1 MHGDCEVLLCRATAV
16 AAQPKTSPKGGLEL
30 DPDLQ
35 HGVVE
40 DSTDLRAVKQEH
52 QILPINLDLFPVTEQ
67 QQEQQRE
74 LEEEHLLLQQ
84 LSRNLEL
91 AADKM
96 ARQKEAVDTK
106 RKVLSES
113 QTLGDSALREPHLE
127 MQTETSPRTAGAQ
140 EVTELEGPHTPSPKE
155 VDSRIEQIQTAGLS
169 ASPGQPDKQ
178 CTGKEIARAASVIAT
193 SRPDFSS
200 HGLPVCVRSFHLEM
214 LRRVYVCMCVVASVI
229 QMLCDW
235 VEQAVNHL
243 LLLNVI
249 LLSFEVKFVDL

>member
-140 EVTELEGPHTPSPKE
+140 ELVTELEGPHPPSPKK
-155 VDSRIEQIQTAGLS
+155 VDNRIEQIQSTGLS
-169 ASPGQPDKQ
+169 ASPEQPDKQ
-178 CTGKEIARAASVIAT
+178 CTGKGIATADSVIAT
-193 SRPDFSS
+193 SRLDLSS
-200 HGLPVCVRSFHLEM
+200 HGLPVCVCSFHLEI
-214 LRRVYVCMCVVASVI
+214 LGECTYVCV
-229 QMLCDW
+229 W
-235 VEQAVNHL
+235 
-243 LLLNVI
+243 
-249 LLSFEVKFVDL
+249 